1 MSSSTL
7 TVPRYEQLRR
17 RTDAPPGSSWYL
29 FGPDDQL
36 GTLNFLTPRTALD
49 GAALVKRG
57 RAFNLD
63 YPLNTFVPSLAGTRP
78 PTTHHIF
85 ANNPDHRDDWLDS
98 FYLQST
104 SQVDGLR
111 HIRHPRYGFYGGVED
126 AGIDVGTP
134 ALGIQLLAETGIVG
148 RGILLDAVRYFDSVG
163 EPLAPN
169 APRGITPSDL
179 DGMAEHF
186 GVEVRS
192 GDILLLRTGFA
203 EHWLSSTPE
212 QRAARTGGPGLH
224 QSEEM
229 LAWLWDHQISM
240 AAADNGGLECWPVDP
255 ASGWVDP
262 DEPPPPRGP
271 SHNGMM
277 HRPLIALLGMII
289 GELWKLDELAED
301 CAADG
306 VYEFLLT
313 AKPLNLEG
321 GVGSPP
327 NALAVK

>member
-1 MSSSTL
+1 M
-7 TVPRYEQLRR
+7 PRYEELRR
-17 RTDAPPGSSWYL
+17 RTDAPQGSSWHL

-36 GTLNFLTPRTALD
+36 GTLNFLTPETARA
-49 GAALVKRG
+49 GAALVRRG
-57 RAFNLD
+57 RVFNLD

-78 PTTHHIF
+78 PTEHHIF
-85 ANNPDHRDDWLDS
+85 ANNPNHRDDWVDS

-111 HIRHPRYGFYGGVED
+111 HIRHPRHGFYGGVAD
-126 AGIDVGTP
+126 DDIDVDTP
-134 ALGIQLLAETGIVG
+134 ALGIQLLAEKGIVG
-148 RGILLDAVRYFDSVG
+148 RGVLLDAVRYFDGVG

-169 APRGITPSDL
+169 TPRGITPSEL
-179 DGMAEHF
+179 DSMATRF
-186 GVEVRS
+186 GVEVRP

-203 EHWLSSTPE
+203 EHWLSATPE
-212 QRAARTGGPGLH
+212 QRAARTGGPGLR

-229 LAWLWDHQISM
+229 LAWLWDHQVSLV
-240 AAADNGGLECWPVDP
+240 AADNGGLEQWPVDP
-255 ASGWVDP
+255 GSGWVDP

-289 GELWKLDELAED
+289 GELWKLDVLAED

-313 AKPLNLEG
+313 AKPLNLKG

>member
-1 MSSSTL
+1 MNPSAP
-7 TVPRYEQLRR
+7 TVPRYEELLR

-36 GTLNFLTPRTALD
+36 GTLNFLTPATARD
-49 GAALVKRG
+49 GAALVRRG

-78 PTTHHIF
+78 PTEHHIF
-85 ANNPDHRDDWLDS
+85 SNNSNHRDDWLDS

-111 HIRHPRYGFYGGVED
+111 HIRHPRHGFYGGVED
-126 AGIDVGTP
+126 AEVAVGMP
-134 ALGIQLLAETGIVG
+134 ALGIQLLAEKGLVG
-148 RGILLDAVRYFDSVG
+148 RGILFDAVRHFAELG
-163 EPLAPN
+163 EPLKPD
-169 APRGITPSDL
+169 APRGITPADL
-179 DGMAEHF
+179 DAMAARF
-186 GVEVRS
+186 GVEVRP
-192 GDILLLRTGFA
+192 GDILLLHTGFA
-203 EHWLSSTPE
+203 EHWIHATP
-212 QRAARTGGPGLH
+212 QRRSARTGGPGLH

-229 LAWLWDHQISM
+229 LAWLWDHRISI
-240 AAADNGGLECWPVDP
+240 AAADNGGLESFPVDP
-255 ASGWVDP
+255 GSGWVDP

-277 HRPLIALLGMII
+277 HRPLIALLGLII

-313 AKPLNLEG
+313 AKPLNLAG

-327 NALAVK
+327 NAMAVK